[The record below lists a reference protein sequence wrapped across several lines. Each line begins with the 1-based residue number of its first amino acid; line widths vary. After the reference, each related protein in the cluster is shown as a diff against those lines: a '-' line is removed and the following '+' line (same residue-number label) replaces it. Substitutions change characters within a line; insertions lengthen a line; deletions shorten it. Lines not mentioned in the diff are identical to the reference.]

1 MDFLRLPYG
10 LFSDAARTFE
20 DAGRGKRMVSH
31 SIKRET
37 YTLGPRVIAG
47 TREQKLEQIDDEIQ
61 QLLKIKSLEC
71 EDSNSTY
78 LAAPHKSHWFAMT
91 VTILVLLIGLVLLLM
106 IGTARAQTKPQ
117 AFRTAA
123 AAGRSWAASGSS
135 AINLASGNGE
145 KRWYS

>member
-1 MDFLRLPYG
+1 
-10 LFSDAARTFE
+10 
-20 DAGRGKRMVSH
+20 MVSH

-78 LAAPHKSHWFAMT
+78 LAAPQKSHWFAMT

-117 AFRTAA
+117 SIPHGGCSRALL
-123 AAGRSWAASGSS
+123 GGVWVIGNKSGV
-135 AINLASGNGE
+135 
-145 KRWYS
+145 W

>member
-1 MDFLRLPYG
+1 
-10 LFSDAARTFE
+10 
-20 DAGRGKRMVSH
+20 MVSH

-78 LAAPHKSHWFAMT
+78 LAAPQKSHWFAMT

-106 IGTARAQTKPQ
+106 IGAARAQTKPPP
-117 AFRTAA
+117 FRTTAT
-123 AAGRSWAASGSS
+123 AGRSSAVCGSS
-135 AINLASGNGE
+135 ATNQVSGNGE
-145 KRWYS
+145 KRWCS